1 MIENRPFASDTASAV
16 LLMARLRTVTVAP
29 GTAALDWSATRP
41 PIAPAVVDCAC
52 SLGLNVQTRANT
64 AATAHDTRAH
74 CTYFIL
80 KPAPARRE
88 LREETGNFTPAD
100 VTPVEQKPRLVPGAA
115 AAAAACS

>member
-1 MIENRPFASDTASAV
+1 MIEKRPFASDTASAV
-16 LLMARLRTVTVAP
+16 LLIARLRTVTVAP
-29 GTAALDWSATRP
+29 GSAALDWSATRP

-80 KPAPARRE
+80 KAAPARRD
-88 LREETGNFTPAD
+88 LREETGNFTPAG
-100 VTPVEQKPRLVPGAA
+100 VTPVEQKPPVAPGPVPAGFG
-115 AAAAACS
+115 